1 MSSERPPGKKRGLAL
16 GLAALLFVT
25 GVAAGVAADRWV
37 GGDGGGSAE
46 PRGWHRRRPDALAAK
61 YREELGLDDAQARA
75 VEEILRGTWAA
86 TRQVIEPIEPR
97 IDSIRQGGDGQIRAL
112 LRGDQIARFDQI
124 VAEHERRRA
133 AMREGLEL
141 RGGRR

>member
-25 GVAAGVAADRWV
+25 GVAAGVAVDRWV
-37 GGDGGGSAE
+37 GEGRGGASE
-46 PRGWHRRRPDALAAK
+46 PRGWQRRKPDVLAAK

-86 TRQVIEPIEPR
+86 TRKQFEPIEPR
-97 IDSIRQGGDGQIRAL
+97 IDAIRRRGDQQIRAL
-112 LRGDQIARFDQI
+112 LRGDQIARFDEI
-124 VAEHERRRA
+124 VSKHERRRA
-133 AMREGLEL
+133 AMREEL
-141 RGGRR
+141 RGSRR